1 MVDTDDAREQLDR
14 VLEGTRS
21 WLLTTH
27 HMYADIG
34 HMHAH
39 AALEE
44 LTDPDLAH
52 DAALSLLEICH
63 PTLDYEHPPA
73 TPPRWW
79 ASPLGVAI
87 SRALARD
94 DDLSLLRLMGS
105 RASGVAGVV
114 ARARER
120 GASWAQIG
128 QALGISTQ
136 SAWERFAATSL
147 RRPDPPPQPRP

>member
-1 MVDTDDAREQLDR
+1 MADGAREQLDR

-21 WLLTTH
+21 WLLMTH
-27 HMYADIG
+27 QVQDPSIIRDIA
-34 HMHAH
+34 AH
-39 AALEE
+39 VALQQ
-44 LTDPDLAH
+44 LGDPELAH
-52 DAALSLLEICH
+52 DAALTLLGICH

-73 TPPRWW
+73 IPPRWW

-87 SRALARD
+87 SRAMARD

-105 RASGVAGVV
+105 RASGVEDVV

-136 SAWERFAATSL
+136 SAWERFATSL
-147 RRPDPPPQPRP
+147 LHADR